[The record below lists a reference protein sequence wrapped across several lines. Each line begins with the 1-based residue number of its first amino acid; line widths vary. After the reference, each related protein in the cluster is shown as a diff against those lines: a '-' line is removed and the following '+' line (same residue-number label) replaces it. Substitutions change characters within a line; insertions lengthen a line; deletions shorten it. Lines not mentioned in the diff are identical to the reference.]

1 MFIAVSRKERFNV
14 CLFGLFSSRIIS
26 IWAQYESCY
35 YEKNCPRSN
44 NKKDD
49 YGVKKKSSNVTLSWM
64 GKCYS
69 RFPSSHFFFHVQEE
83 SWKQIKLLTQNI
95 GWFLYKPKKSIR
107 IWLNHSWAN
116 QRKLIE
122 VDFVKV
128 LGEFKLAWRKLYSS

>member
-44 NKKDD
+44 NKKGD

-69 RFPSSHFFFHVQEE
+69 RFPSSHFFFPCPRR
-83 SWKQIKLLTQNI
+83 KLKTDQATNAEH
-95 GWFLYKPKKSIR
+95 WFLYKPKKPIR
-107 IWLNHSWAN
+107 IWLNHNWAN